1 MVAGVIEKEVEQ
13 HSAAIAEWS
22 ARETDEAEE
31 ASELK
36 LSGMD
41 TTTDAFEPG
50 VEVAEMTP
58 TCGSEAQDEFLLVAK
73 HSLNPRHRGEHDH
86 KSGGKCEQQDL
97 RR

>member
-1 MVAGVIEKEVEQ
+1 MDAGGIEKEVEE

-36 LSGMD
+36 SD
-41 TTTDAFEPG
+41 TTTEAFEPG
-50 VEVAEMTP
+50 GGVMQMTP

-73 HSLNPRHRGEHDH
+73 PSLNPLNTPEPG
-86 KSGGKCEQQDL
+86 CT
-97 RR
+97 

>member
-1 MVAGVIEKEVEQ
+1 MDDGGIEKEVEQ
-13 HSAAIAEWS
+13 QSLAITEWS
-22 ARETDEAEE
+22 AETVTAEE
-31 ASELK
+31 AFK
-36 LSGMD
+36 LGWSGMD

-58 TCGSEAQDEFLLVAK
+58 TRGSEAQDEFLLVAK
-73 HSLNPRHRGEHDH
+73 HSLNPWHRGEHDH